1 MKHKKIIKTPT
12 LGINAKSYMWGDDLL
27 EIAKYCEKI
36 AVENDITVTMNVP
49 IVDIYR
55 ISLVAPHV
63 IINAQFMD
71 PIESGGTMGGVVA
84 EALADAGA
92 DGVILNHAS
101 AKPMTLSQLI
111 HAIKYAKRA
120 GLYTFVCADSIEEV
134 EIIASMHPTG
144 IICEQSNLI
153 GTGVVASEEYIH
165 LTTKKIKDY
174 DPNIIVMQGAGI
186 KNGDDIYRNI
196 KNGSESGGGASGV
209 FCSTDPI
216 AKIDDFLNG
225 ILRAKKDFGSRI
237 YNGSLEKIKG
247 DDLND

>member
-1 MKHKKIIKTPT
+1 MIKKKVIKTPT
-12 LGINAKSYMWGDDLL
+12 LGINAKSYMWGADLL

-36 AVENDITVTMNVP
+36 AVENDITVTMEVP

-55 ISLVAPHV
+55 VSLIAPHI

-71 PIESGGTMGGVVA
+71 PIEQGNTMGGVSA
-84 EALADAGA
+84 EALVDAGA

-111 HAIKYAKRA
+111 NAMKYAKKA

-134 EIIASMHPTG
+134 RIIASLHPTG

-153 GTGVVASEEYIH
+153 GTGVVSSEEYIH
-165 LTTKKIKDY
+165 STTKAIRDY
-174 DPNIIVMQGAGI
+174 DPNIIVSQGAGI
-186 KNGDDIYRNI
+186 KNGNDIYRDI

-209 FCSTDPI
+209 FCCSDPI
-216 AKIDDFLNG
+216 AKIDDFLDG

-237 YNGSLEKIKG
+237 YKQEV
-247 DDLND
+247 